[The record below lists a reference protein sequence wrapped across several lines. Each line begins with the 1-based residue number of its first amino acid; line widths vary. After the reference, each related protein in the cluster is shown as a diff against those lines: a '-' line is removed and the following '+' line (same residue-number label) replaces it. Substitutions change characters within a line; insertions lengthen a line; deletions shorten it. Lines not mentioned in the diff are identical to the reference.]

1 MQTLDVPAHALDETQ
16 TGNRMALTEPSF
28 GGLGDDSVNE
38 HELSKRMMWS
48 LWAPKFASL
57 ATLWEAGTTCLAW
70 LTRRAMRSM
79 RGHN

>member
-48 LWAPKFASL
+48 LWAP
-57 ATLWEAGTTCLAW
+57 
-70 LTRRAMRSM
+70 
-79 RGHN
+79 